1 MKWHMRSWKQKVV
14 GRSLLVQRMMEK
26 GIQILCDAKVEEVN
40 HTVIKYTKDGKTHE
54 ITDADTLVLAM
65 GYRPSNTLEEQL
77 TSAGITCHVLGDCKN
92 LEISKML

>member
-1 MKWHMRSWKQKVV
+1 M
-14 GRSLLVQRMMEK
+14 
-26 GIQILCDAKVEEVN
+26 
-40 HTVIKYTKDGKTHE
+40 IKYTKDGKTHE

-92 LEISKML
+92 PEISKML